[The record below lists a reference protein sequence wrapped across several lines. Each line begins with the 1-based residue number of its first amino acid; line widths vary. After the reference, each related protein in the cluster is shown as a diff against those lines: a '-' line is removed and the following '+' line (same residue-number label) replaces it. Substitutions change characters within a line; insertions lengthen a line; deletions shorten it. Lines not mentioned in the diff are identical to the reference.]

1 MCSLCEQN
9 YHGVVAC
16 ALGWACWKTYLGRP
30 ETDWFRRPAMHLL
43 GTGLSATD
51 NHEDALS
58 VREAHL
64 SLVRRLG
71 ASEEDV
77 LAAQSNIAITYQ
89 HLGRLEEA
97 LSMRRDTYSGT
108 LNIEGEESRNTQLE
122 ALNYANVLLRLKRF
136 EEAKS
141 LLRKTMPVARR
152 VLRDSHELTLRMRLI
167 YARALY
173 QDDSGT
179 LDDLREAVS
188 TLEEAEQTARRVLG
202 GAHPLTGAI
211 EESLQETRAVLRA
224 CEGGDVGAVRAALD
238 AMTVRKT

>member
-1 MCSLCEQN
+1 
-9 YHGVVAC
+9 
-16 ALGWACWKTYLGRP
+16 
-30 ETDWFRRPAMHLL
+30 MHLL